1 MRYLILLFIFSLHT
15 NAQSK
20 KFERMLKKNIKQSV
34 PVVRVS
40 EFDNQKDCVILD
52 ARELK
57 EFNTSHI
64 PKAFHIGYD
73 YFKIENILE
82 LIPDKE
88 TSILVY
94 CSVGIRSELIGEK
107 LKAAGYSDVA
117 NLYGGIFEWKNQNK
131 IILDSIDSPTN
142 KVHTFSKAWS
152 KWLVNGERVYE
163 K

>member
-1 MRYLILLFIFSLHT
+1 MRYIYLFLFITSLA

-20 KFERMLKKNIKQSV
+20 KFERMLKKNIKQTV
-34 PVVRVS
+34 PIVRVS
-40 EFDNQKDCVILD
+40 EVNPETDYIFLD

-57 EFNTSHI
+57 EYKVSHI

-73 YFKIENILE
+73 YFKIEKIHE
-82 LIPDKE
+82 LVPDKK

-107 LKAAGYSDVA
+107 LKAAGYSDVS

-131 IILDSIDSPTN
+131 IVLDSIDNNTK

-152 KWLVNGERVYE
+152 KWLTNGERIYE